1 MYWNHN
7 GKSNIQL
14 CIETT
19 MENQTFLKNMGWLQS
34 CKLTGVKSMQMFTY
48 CLGSLFPIQA
58 LLLVE
63 AVDLELCL
71 WRTSTNW
78 VSPGLSSF
86 LLQSTCSKLVFMFSH
101 AFLSSIGAASDEEQ
115 AAVVSTC
122 SYNKKG
128 PQSNTVKKR
137 VLHVMVMGFNCH

>member
-1 MYWNHN
+1 MPLE
-7 GKSNIQL
+7 NIDQL
-14 CIETT
+14 SEPGSQQFFIAIHV
-19 MENQTFLKNMGWLQS
+19 LQ
-34 CKLTGVKSMQMFTY
+34 TGVH
-48 CLGSLFPIQA
+48 
-58 LLLVE
+58 
-63 AVDLELCL
+63 
-71 WRTSTNW
+71 
-78 VSPGLSSF
+78 
-86 LLQSTCSKLVFMFSH
+86 MFSH